1 VIHHVGYVVP
11 DLPRAIEWWTRT
23 LGAGPFVVLEHIP
36 FDEVT
41 YEGSPAVY
49 DHSSAFG
56 SYGAILVELTVV
68 HVASPGLNERLVGHG
83 VGHVGMLTDDLDAYE
98 TDLPLFHTGAAALP
112 GDPGALRARPG
123 AHLGDSRNSSSRL
136 IKPLAETKPPVS
148 ERVHRGP
155 PK

>member
-41 YEGSPAVY
+41 YEGAPALY

-83 VGHVGMLTDDLDAYE
+83 VGHVGMLSDDLDAYE
-98 TDLPLFHTGAAALP
+98 TDLPLFHTGRSGP
-112 GDPGALRARPG
+112 VRAHWYDGR
-123 AHLGDSRNSSSRL
+123 ATLGHHVEVLQRCPEIL
-136 IKPLAETKPPVS
+136 GLY
-148 ERVHRGP
+148 ERVRALT
-155 PK
+155 